1 MFQVHWF
8 IFLPKSL
15 NQNLI
20 NLIEYY
26 SLYNI
31 DLILSDKPLKRNT
44 NKVANLSGQTKLQ
57 KLEKLKKNIQLIK
70 NCELKKNAN
79 NIVFGDG
86 NINAKIMIIGEGPG
100 AQEDAEG
107 TPFVGRAGKLL
118 DKMLEAILLN
128 RTKVYISN
136 VVNYRPPANRRPTE
150 AEIVRYLPFLKNHI
164 EIIDPKILIL
174 LGSTA
179 LNALIGKKEVISR
192 ARGKWI
198 QKEIG
203 PIKPWIIASFHPAF
217 LMRQPEQKKLAW
229 IDLKM
234 VREKI
239 KNLKL

>member
-1 MFQVHWF
+1 M
-8 IFLPKSL
+8 
-15 NQNLI
+15 
-20 NLIEYY
+20 
-26 SLYNI
+26 
-31 DLILSDKPLKRNT
+31 KR
-44 NKVANLSGQTKLQ
+44 
-57 KLEKLKKNIQLIK
+57 LEKSIRLIK

-79 NIVFGDG
+79 SLVFGDG
-86 NINAKIMIIGEGPG
+86 NFNAKIMIIGEGPG
-100 AQEDAEG
+100 AQEDVEG
-107 TPFVGRAGKLL
+107 KPFVGRAGKLL
-118 DKMLEAILLN
+118 DKMLESINLN

-150 AEIVRYLPFLKNHI
+150 KEIARYLPYLKNHI
-164 EIIDPKILIL
+164 EIINPKILIL

-179 LNALIGKKEVISR
+179 LNTIIGDAVVISK

-203 PIKPWIIASFHPAF
+203 IVKPWIIASFHPAF

-234 VREKI
+234 VRDKI

>member
-1 MFQVHWF
+1 M
-8 IFLPKSL
+8 KKNL
-15 NQNLI
+15 NQKLI

-26 SLYNI
+26 N
-31 DLILSDKPLKRNT
+31 LINANLLLSDAPLKRNV
-44 NKVANLSGQTKLQ
+44 NNVNSSFGGTKLQ
-57 KLEKLKKNIQLIK
+57 KLKKLKKSIQLID
-70 NCELKKNAN
+70 NCELKKNATN
-79 NIVFGDG
+79 LVFGDG
-86 NINAKIMIIGEGPG
+86 NISAKIMIIGEGPG

-107 TPFVGRAGKLL
+107 KPFVGRAGKLL
-118 DKMLEAILLN
+118 DKMLESIHLN

-150 AEIVRYLPFLKNHI
+150 EEIVRYLPYLKNHI
-164 EIIDPKILIL
+164 EIMNPKILIL

-179 LNALIGKKEVISR
+179 LNAIIGNVTVISK

-203 PIKPWIIASFHPAF
+203 TVKPWIIASFHPAF

-234 VREKI
+234 VRDKI
-239 KNLKL
+239 KNLKI

>member
-1 MFQVHWF
+1 M
-8 IFLPKSL
+8 KKNL
-15 NQNLI
+15 NQKLI

-26 SLYNI
+26 N
-31 DLILSDKPLKRNT
+31 LINANLLLSDTPLKRNDNNVT
-44 NKVANLSGQTKLQ
+44 ASFGGTKLQ
-57 KLEKLKKNIQLIK
+57 KLKKLKKSIQLIE
-70 NCELKKNAN
+70 NCELKKNATN
-79 NIVFGDG
+79 LVFGDG
-86 NINAKIMIIGEGPG
+86 NISAKIMIIGEGPG

-107 TPFVGRAGKLL
+107 KPFVGRAGKLL
-118 DKMLEAILLN
+118 DKMLESIHLN

-150 AEIVRYLPFLKNHI
+150 EEIERYLPYLKNHI
-164 EIIDPKILIL
+164 EIMNPKILIL

-179 LNALIGKKEVISR
+179 LNAIIGNVTVISK

-203 PIKPWIIASFHPAF
+203 TVKPWIIASFHPAF

-234 VREKI
+234 VRDKI
-239 KNLKL
+239 KNLKI

>member
-1 MFQVHWF
+1 M
-8 IFLPKSL
+8 KKNL
-15 NQNLI
+15 NQKLI

-26 SLYNI
+26 N
-31 DLILSDKPLKRNT
+31 LINANFLLSDTPLKRNDNNVT
-44 NKVANLSGQTKLQ
+44 TSFSGTKLQ
-57 KLEKLKKNIQLIK
+57 KLKKLKKSIQLID
-70 NCELKKNAN
+70 NCELKKNATN
-79 NIVFGDG
+79 LVFGDG
-86 NINAKIMIIGEGPG
+86 NISAKIMIIGEGPG

-107 TPFVGRAGKLL
+107 KPFVGRAGKLL
-118 DKMLEAILLN
+118 DKMLESIHLN

-150 AEIVRYLPFLKNHI
+150 EEIVRYLPYLKNHI
-164 EIIDPKILIL
+164 EIMNPKILIL

-179 LNALIGKKEVISR
+179 LNAIIGNVTVISK

-203 PIKPWIIASFHPAF
+203 TVKPWIIASFHPAF

-234 VREKI
+234 VRDKI
-239 KNLKL
+239 KNLKI